1 MSQVPTSILDAFAF
15 DGDVIG
21 IQPNE
26 LGHIND
32 TFVIET
38 AQADQRQRYIL
49 QRINQHV
56 FRQPRALML
65 NIIRVTEFLRAKILA
80 EGGNPARET
89 LTLIPTTQGDKFY
102 VTSLGDYWRAYLFIE
117 GARAY
122 QQVESPEHLYQAA
135 RAFGR
140 FMRRLEDFPAAEL
153 HETIPDF
160 HNTPKRFAALMQ
172 AAEADAAHRLHE
184 VSDLIRLAQAREE
197 KLGRVTTALEKGDL
211 PWRVTHNDTK
221 FDNILID
228 NVTGEGVCVVDLDT
242 VMPGS
247 ALYDFGDFVRTGANT
262 GAEDEPDLARVS
274 LDLTHFDAIA
284 RGFMQE
290 VGEVLTPQERA
301 WLPLGAWIITFE
313 QAMRFLADYL
323 NGDIYYRIHRPA
335 QNLDRARAQFKL
347 AADIE
352 AREEKMARIIAQYS

>member
-38 AQADQRQRYIL
+38 ARADQRQRYIL

-102 VTSLGDYWRAYLFIE
+102 VTSQGDYWRAYLFIE

-140 FMRRLEDFPAAEL
+140 FMLRLQDFPASDL
-153 HETIPDF
+153 HIIIPDF
-160 HNTPKRFAALMQ
+160 HHTPKRFEALMQ
-172 AAEADAAHRLHE
+172 AADADVQGRAGE
-184 VSDLIRLAQAREE
+184 VRDLIALAEARVE
-197 KLGRVTTALEKGDL
+197 KMGLIAEALDAGAL
-211 PWRVTHNDTK
+211 PQHVTHNDTK
-221 FDNILID
+221 FNNVLFDD
-228 NVTGEGVCVVDLDT
+228 VTGDGVCVVDLDT

-247 ALYDFGDFVRTGANT
+247 ALYDFGDFVNT
-262 GAEDEPDLARVS
+262 AAGNGAEDERNLERVS
-274 LDLTHFDAIA
+274 LNLSYFEAIT
-284 RGFMQE
+284 RGFLQE
-290 VGEVLTPQERA
+290 TAWMLTSQERE
-301 WLPLGAWIITFE
+301 WLPLSAWLITFE
-313 QAMRFLADYL
+313 LGMRFLTDHL
-323 NGDIYYRIHRPA
+323 NGDVYFRIHRPNH
-335 QNLDRARAQFKL
+335 NLDRARSKFKL
-347 AADIE
+347 ALDME
-352 AREEKMARIIAQYS
+352 AKEDAMARIVARFC